1 MKKFLLILLIMLSLF
16 MISGCGKKNTEE
28 KKEEEVKEVL
38 ADDEVVLE
46 NIKYKL
52 DQDDSSYKI
61 DYKIAS
67 NFRKTVLTN
76 AVNYFS
82 ENIDDQAYFVIRI
95 FYYKNKSID
104 YAIKD
109 TTESYDKKYEIEIG
123 DKKYTVVHFVN
134 FTGADVELYYY
145 KHKKDVYAYCFTSHI
160 DLTRLRDI
168 FLKSV
173 VYK

>member
-1 MKKFLLILLIMLSLF
+1 MKKTILILLIVLSLF
-16 MISGCGKKNTEE
+16 MISGCGKKEEE
-28 KKEEEVKEVL
+28 KKEDIL
-38 ADDEVVLE
+38 ADDEVILE

-52 DQDDSSYKI
+52 DQDDSEYGI
-61 DYKIAS
+61 DYKVAS
-67 NFRKTVLTN
+67 NFRKTTLSN

-82 ENIDDQAYFVIRI
+82 ENINDQAYFVIRL

-109 TTESYDKKYEIEIG
+109 TTESYDNKYETTIG
-123 DKKYTVVHFVN
+123 DKNYTVVHFIN

-145 KHKKDVYAYCFTSHI
+145 KHNKDVYVFDFTSHI